1 MAIYK
6 DSYLLLMQMLIV
18 FDAPKSIQEVVC
30 YSEPYSDTD
39 DPPQKL
45 TLLFREFELLMSA

>member
-1 MAIYK
+1 
-6 DSYLLLMQMLIV
+6 MQMLNV